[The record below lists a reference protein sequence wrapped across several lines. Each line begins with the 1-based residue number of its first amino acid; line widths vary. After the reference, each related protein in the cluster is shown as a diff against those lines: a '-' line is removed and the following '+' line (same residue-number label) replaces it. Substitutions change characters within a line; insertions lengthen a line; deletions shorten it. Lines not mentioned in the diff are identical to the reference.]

1 MQPVDTSK
9 DEIRKAITILDQEL
23 FNHNQWM
30 DTLQMTLVCRLRPD
44 DRDLAEDAHRH
55 CRFGQWYYSEGG
67 EYFHSNQNFVELEA
81 AHKAMHERAASLL
94 GLSMQHEDI
103 SVAEYEQFLHE
114 QRRMRLQMETLKH
127 ELEDEAFNMDALTG
141 AFSRSGMLTRLRE
154 QQSLVKR
161 GLESCVIVMMDIDH
175 FKLVNDNC
183 GHTAGDRVL
192 AAFAK
197 HVMSNTRPF
206 DRLFRYGG
214 EEFLLCAP
222 HTDIKTAHDMIE
234 RIRSDL
240 AQLAIENNGDAPL
253 HITASFGLAQLDP
266 DLPVVDSIDRADS
279 ATYAAKRAG
288 RNRTMIWDPSM
299 TRTETSA
306 VASARSAV
314 GNTG

>member
-1 MQPVDTSK
+1 MRSSETPK
-9 DEIRKAITILDQEL
+9 DEIRKAITVLDQEL

-44 DRDLAEDAHRH
+44 NRDLDKDAHRH

-67 EYFHSNQNFVELEA
+67 QHFRSNQNFVELEA
-81 AHKAMHERAASLL
+81 AHKAMHERATALL
-94 GLSMQHEDI
+94 CLLMEHEDI

-127 ELEDEAFNMDALTG
+127 ELEDEAFNLDALTG

-161 GLESCVIVMMDIDH
+161 GLETCVVVMMDIDH
-175 FKLVNDNC
+175 FKLVNDNH

-197 HVMSNTRPF
+197 YVMSNTRPF
-206 DRLFRYGG
+206 DKLFRYGG

-222 HTDIKTAHDMIE
+222 HTDLETAHEMVE
-234 RIRSDL
+234 RIRSGL
-240 AQLAIENNGDAPL
+240 AQFAIESNGDAKL
-253 HITASFGLAQLDP
+253 HITSSFGLALLDP
-266 DLPVVDSIDRADS
+266 DLPVVDSIDRADG

-288 RNRTMIWDPSM
+288 RNRVMVWDPSM
-299 TRTETSA
+299 TEAEKSA
-306 VASARSAV
+306 AAA
-314 GNTG
+314 GK